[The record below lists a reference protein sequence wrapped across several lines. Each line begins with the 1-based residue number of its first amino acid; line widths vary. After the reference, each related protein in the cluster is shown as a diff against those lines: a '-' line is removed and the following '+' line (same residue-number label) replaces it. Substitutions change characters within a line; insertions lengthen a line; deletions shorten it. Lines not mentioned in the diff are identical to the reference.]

1 MNDMIDSKKIRD
13 LEVKIIQCK
22 ANIAENILEIGD
34 MLIEAKALLAHGE
47 FLPWLESHVGFSDR
61 TARNFMQAARAFP
74 AEKRKAISNLTS
86 TNIILIAQQPEER
99 RAKLLADPE
108 IATLSTRELKAKING
123 TSEDTPDV
131 DVLTQPIFTDEMR
144 QFSEKV
150 LASNDISLITKW
162 HEFLKELAQGESE
175 IIVDLECKIG
185 ELLAIRNGDKETSN
199 KIEMYSGKPF
209 EIAIDELKPYPGYDE
224 FAPILYR
231 EGEEYNSFLDYV
243 REYGIDTYP
252 IMITDGNIIIDGH
265 ERVRA
270 LKDLGEKTITAI
282 YLPIDYK
289 KYPNKSKTQ
298 VLEIEFYKWQYMSSF
313 RTMASPF
320 FALLYYTAINDV
332 VQAKTELKR
341 LNDTTDGCFAMKAI
355 PILQKRGF
363 LPNS

>member
-1 MNDMIDSKKIRD
+1 MNDMMDSKKIRD

-74 AEKRKAISNLTS
+74 AEKRKAISDLTS

-123 TSEDTPDV
+123 TSEDTPDA

-162 HEFLKELAQGESE
+162 HGFLKEMLQGESE
-175 IIVDLECKIG
+175 IVIDLECKIG
-185 ELLAIRNGDKETSN
+185 ELLAITDGEKEGL
-199 KIEMYSGKPF
+199 KKYSGKPF

-231 EGEEYNSFLDYV
+231 EGDEYENFLEFV
-243 REYGIDTYP
+243 REYGVDTYP
-252 IMITDGNIIIDGH
+252 IMITDGNMILDGH

-270 LKDLGEKTITAI
+270 LKDLGKTKINAV
-282 YLPIDYK
+282 YLPIDIK
-289 KYPNKSKTQ
+289 KYPNMSKMQ
-298 VLEIEFYKWQYMSSF
+298 VMEIEFYKWQYMSSF
-313 RTMASPF
+313 RTEASPF

-332 VQAKTELKR
+332 EKAMKAWER
-341 LNDTTDGCFAMKAI
+341 LNECEGWFLMKAI
-355 PILQKRGF
+355 PILDNRGF
-363 LPNS
+363 LPNT

>member
-1 MNDMIDSKKIRD
+1 MNDLINSEKIRA
-13 LEVKIIQCK
+13 LEVEIIQRK
-22 ANIAENILEIGD
+22 ANIAENILVIGD

-74 AEKRKAISNLTS
+74 AEKRKSISNLTS

-99 RAKLLADPE
+99 RTKLLADPE
-108 IATLSTRELKAKING
+108 IATLSTRELKARINE
-123 TSEDTPDV
+123 TSEDAPDAEA
-131 DVLTQPIFTDEMR
+131 LTQPIFTDEMR

-162 HEFLKELAQGESE
+162 HGFLKELLQGECE
-175 IIVDLECKIG
+175 IIIGLECKIG
-185 ELLAIRNGDKETSN
+185 ELLAIKDGDKETLQ
-199 KIEMYSGKPF
+199 KIEKYSGKPF

-231 EGEEYNSFLDYV
+231 EGEEYNSFLDYI

-252 IMITDGNIIIDGH
+252 IMITDGNIIVDGH

-270 LKDLGEKTITAI
+270 LKDLGEKTITAT
-282 YLPIDYK
+282 YLPINYK
-289 KYPNKSKTQ
+289 QYPNKSKTQ

-332 VQAKTELKR
+332 EQAKKEWKR
-341 LNDTTDGCFAMKAI
+341 LNDKIDACFAMKVI
-355 PILQKRGF
+355 PILKERGF
-363 LPNS
+363 MPN